1 MRSAELSGVVSCR
14 VPGKIN
20 LDLSVGPLREDGYH
34 ELSTV
39 FHAVS
44 IYDRVSVQPA
54 ESWSVHVT
62 GPYADRVPTDD
73 TNLALVAAKTL
84 ARRRPR
90 GMRLTPV
97 RIDIDKQ
104 IPVAGG
110 MAGGSADA
118 AGALVACRELW
129 GLDHVENDVLEQVAA
144 GLGSDVPFLLHG
156 GTAIGSGRGEQITP
170 VLARGELHWVL
181 WAGEGLGL
189 STPEVYAECDRLR
202 AESGEEVPAPEPSGD
217 LMTGLRRMDADS
229 VAEHLRNDLQDAAI
243 SLQPVLADVLAAG
256 LDLGARAGIVS
267 GSGPT
272 VAFLVGS
279 QTQAIDLS
287 VGLAA
292 NGPKGDI
299 LRAIGPAPGA
309 QLVQTRMTPPPGP
322 SGGPGGPGGPGAG
335 GPGSSGHDPKV
346 GSVPGPTGPTGPV
359 PG

>member
-1 MRSAELSGVVSCR
+1 MTDVVTVR

-20 LDLSVGPLREDGYH
+20 LGLSVGPVREDGYH

-44 IYDRVSVQPA
+44 LFDHVTVQAA
-54 ESWSVHVT
+54 ERWSVHVT
-62 GPYADRVPTDD
+62 GPFADRVPTDA

-84 ARRRPR
+84 AKRRARR
-90 GMRLTPV
+90 AAVSPV

-118 AGALVACRELW
+118 AAALVACRELW
-129 GLDHVENDVLEQVAA
+129 TLDHIENELLEVMAA
-144 GLGSDVPFLLHG
+144 SLGSDIPFLLHG

-181 WAGEGLGL
+181 WAGEGLTL
-189 STPEVYAECDRLR
+189 STPAVYAELDRLR
-202 AESGEEVPAPEPSGD
+202 AEQGVEPAAPEPSGA
-217 LMTGLRRMDADS
+217 LLTALRTMDTDE
-229 VAEHLRNDLQDAAI
+229 VAAALSNDLQEAAV
-243 SLQPVLADVLAAG
+243 SLHPILGEVLEAG
-256 LDLGARAGIVS
+256 QELGARGGVVS

-279 QTQAIDLS
+279 QAEAIDLS

-292 NGPKGDI
+292 NGPAGEI
-299 LRAIGPAPGA
+299 LRA
-309 QLVQTRMTPPPGP
+309 V
-322 SGGPGGPGGPGAG
+322 
-335 GPGSSGHDPKV
+335 
-346 GSVPGPTGPTGPV
+346 GPV
-359 PG
+359 PGTQLVHRTGPA

>member
-1 MRSAELSGVVSCR
+1 MRPAEDVDVVSCR

-20 LDLSVGPLREDGYH
+20 LELCVGPLRDDGYH

-39 FHAVS
+39 YHAVS

-62 GPYADRVPTDD
+62 GPWADRVPTDD
-73 TNLALVAAKTL
+73 RNLALVAAKTL

-90 GMRLTPV
+90 GSRVLPV
-97 RIDIDKQ
+97 SIEIDKQ

-118 AGALVACRELW
+118 AAALLACRELW
-129 GLDHVENDVLEQVAA
+129 GMDNVENDLLEQIGAS
-144 GLGSDVPFLLHG
+144 LGSDIPFLMHG
-156 GTAIGSGRGEQITP
+156 GTAIGTGRGEQITP

-189 STPEVYAECDRLR
+189 STPEVYAELDRLR
-202 AESGEEVPAPEPSGD
+202 AERGAEVPDPEPSGE
-217 LMTGLRRMDADS
+217 LMTALRRMDATE
-229 VAEHLRNDLQDAAI
+229 VAKHLRNDLQEAAV
-243 SLQPVLADVLAAG
+243 SLQPILAEVLEAG
-256 LDLGARAGIVS
+256 TELGALGALVS

-279 QTQAIDLS
+279 QADAIDLS

-292 NGPKGDI
+292 NGPAGDI
-299 LRAIGPAPGA
+299 LRA
-309 QLVQTRMTPPPGP
+309 
-322 SGGPGGPGGPGAG
+322 
-335 GPGSSGHDPKV
+335 
-346 GSVPGPTGPTGPV
+346 TGPV
-359 PG
+359 PGTQIVQNRMPPVPPVSPPGPRRGPVGPVPG

>member
-1 MRSAELSGVVSCR
+1 MRPAEDVDVVSCR

-20 LDLSVGPLREDGYH
+20 LELCVGPLRDDGYH

-39 FHAVS
+39 YHAVS

-62 GPYADRVPTDD
+62 GPWADRVPTDD
-73 TNLALVAAKTL
+73 RNLALVAAKTL

-90 GMRLTPV
+90 GSRVLPV
-97 RIDIDKQ
+97 SIEIDKQ

-118 AGALVACRELW
+118 AAALLACRELW
-129 GLDHVENDVLEQVAA
+129 GMDNVENDLLEQIGAS
-144 GLGSDVPFLLHG
+144 LGSDIPFLMHG
-156 GTAIGSGRGEQITP
+156 GTAIGTGRGEQITP

-189 STPEVYAECDRLR
+189 STPEVYAELDRLR
-202 AESGEEVPAPEPSGD
+202 AERGAEVPDPEPSGE
-217 LMTGLRRMDADS
+217 LMTALRRMDATE
-229 VAEHLRNDLQDAAI
+229 VAKHLRNDLQEAAV
-243 SLQPVLADVLAAG
+243 SLQPILAEVLEAG
-256 LDLGARAGIVS
+256 TELGALGALVS

-279 QTQAIDLS
+279 QADAIDLS

-292 NGPKGDI
+292 NGPAGDI
-299 LRAIGPAPGA
+299 LRA
-309 QLVQTRMTPPPGP
+309 
-322 SGGPGGPGGPGAG
+322 
-335 GPGSSGHDPKV
+335 
-346 GSVPGPTGPTGPV
+346 TGPV
-359 PG
+359 PGTQIVQNRMPPVPPVSPPGPRSGPVGPVPG

>member
-1 MRSAELSGVVSCR
+1 MRSAELSGVVCCR

-20 LDLSVGPLREDGYH
+20 LELAVGPLRDDGYH

-44 IYDRVSVQPA
+44 VYDRITVQA
-54 ESWSVHVT
+54 ATSWSVHVT

-73 TNLALVAAKTL
+73 SNLALVAAKAL

-90 GMRLTPV
+90 GIRLTPV

-118 AGALVACRELW
+118 AGTLVACRELW
-129 GLDHVENDVLEQVAA
+129 GLDHVENDLLEEIA
-144 GLGSDVPFLLHG
+144 GSLGSDIPFLLHG
-156 GTAIGSGRGEQITP
+156 GTAIGSGRGEQVTP

-189 STPEVYAECDRLR
+189 STPAVYAECDRLR
-202 AESGEEVPAPEPSGD
+202 AERGEEIPPPTPSGE
-217 LMTGLRRMDADS
+217 LMQALRRMDADA
-229 VAEHLRNDLQDAAI
+229 VAGHLRNDLQEAAI
-243 SLQPVLADVLAAG
+243 SLQPVLAEVLQAG
-256 LDLGARAGIVS
+256 RELGARAGIVS

-279 QTQAIDLS
+279 QAEAIDLS

-292 NGPKGDI
+292 RGPAGDI
-299 LRAIGPAPGA
+299 LRAIGPVPGA
-309 QLVQTRMTPPPGP
+309 QLVQSRATAP
-322 SGGPGGPGGPGAG
+322 A
-335 GPGSSGHDPKV
+335 
-346 GSVPGPTGPTGPV
+346 GPTVPPV
-359 PG
+359 SG

>member
-1 MRSAELSGVVSCR
+1 MRAAEAIDVVTCR

-20 LDLSVGPLREDGYH
+20 LDLNVGPLREDGFH

-39 FHAVS
+39 YHAVS

-54 ESWSVHVT
+54 DDWSVVVT

-90 GMRLTPV
+90 GSRLVPV
-97 RIDIDKQ
+97 TIEIDKQ

-118 AGALVACRELW
+118 AAALLACRELW
-129 GLDHVENDVLEQVAA
+129 GMDNVENDLLEHIGAS
-144 GLGSDVPFLLHG
+144 LGSDIPFLMHG
-156 GTAIGSGRGEQITP
+156 GTAIGTGRGEQITP

-181 WAGEGLGL
+181 WAGEGLAL
-189 STPEVYAECDRLR
+189 STPTVYAECDRLR
-202 AESGEEVPAPEPSGD
+202 EEAGIEVPDPEPNGE
-217 LMTGLRRMDADS
+217 LMTALRRMDAEE
-229 VAEHLRNDLQDAAI
+229 VAKHLRNDLQDAAI
-243 SLQPVLADVLAAG
+243 SLQPVLAEVLEAG
-256 LDLGARAGIVS
+256 SELGALGGLVS

-279 QTQAIDLS
+279 QAEAIDLS

-292 NGPKGDI
+292 NGPVGDI
-299 LRAIGPAPGA
+299 LRA
-309 QLVQTRMTPPPGP
+309 
-322 SGGPGGPGGPGAG
+322 
-335 GPGSSGHDPKV
+335 
-346 GSVPGPTGPTGPV
+346 TGPV
-359 PG
+359 PGTQIVQNRVPPPPPVPPRPGPVGPVPG

>member
-1 MRSAELSGVVSCR
+1 MRSAEMSGVVSCR

-20 LDLSVGPLREDGYH
+20 LDLSVGPVREDGYH

-44 IYDRVSVQPA
+44 VYDRVTVQLA
-54 ESWSVHVT
+54 DRWSVHVS

-73 TNLALVAAKTL
+73 TNLALVAARTL

-90 GMRLTPV
+90 GLRLSPV

-129 GLDHVENDVLEQVAA
+129 GLDHVENDLLEEIAA

-156 GTAIGSGRGEQITP
+156 GTAIGSGRGEQVTP

-189 STPEVYAECDRLR
+189 STPAVYAECDRLR
-202 AESGEEVPAPEPSGD
+202 AEQGRRVDPPQPSGE
-217 LMTGLRRMDADS
+217 LMTALRRMDPEA
-229 VAEHLRNDLQDAAI
+229 VAEHLHNDLQEAAV
-243 SLQPVLADVLAAG
+243 SLRPILAEVLEVG

-272 VAFLVGS
+272 VAFLVGT
-279 QTQAIDLS
+279 QAQAIDLS

-299 LRAIGPAPGA
+299 LRAVGPAAGA
-309 QLVQTRMTPPPGP
+309 ALVQWRASAPPPGP
-322 SGGPGGPGGPGAG
+322 QLP
-335 GPGSSGHDPKV
+335 
-346 GSVPGPTGPTGPV
+346 GPV